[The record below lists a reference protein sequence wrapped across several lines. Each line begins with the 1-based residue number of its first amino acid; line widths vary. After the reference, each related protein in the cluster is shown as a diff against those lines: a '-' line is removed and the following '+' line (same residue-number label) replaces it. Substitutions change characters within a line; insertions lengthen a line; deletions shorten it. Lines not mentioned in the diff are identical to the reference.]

1 MNAAFLGIK
10 LVTDKI
16 QGSTDT
22 HDIETYEV
30 LHDVQLALNTG
41 VEILNDLLCFDKL
54 EGGLLKLHK
63 QNVPILRFVNETCGT
78 VSGQA
83 RERGITL
90 VVESTHSDDNPAF
103 NDELEAIKTKYG
115 ILHPGEEVSLLHAAD
130 TCLFDRFKMEQVLR
144 NLVR

>member
-1 MNAAFLGIK
+1 M
-10 LVTDKI
+10 TDKI
-16 QGSTDT
+16 QGSTDLQ
-22 HDIETYEV
+22 DIETYEV

-54 EGGLLKLHK
+54 EGGLLKVHK
-63 QNVPILRFVNETCGT
+63 QNVPILRFVNETCRT
-78 VSGQA
+78 VAGQA

-90 VVESTHSDDNPAF
+90 VVESTHTDDSPAF
-103 NDELEAIKTKYG
+103 VDELESLRTKYN
-115 ILHPGEEVSLLHAAD
+115 ILRPGEEVSLLHAAD